1 MRVDFKP
8 RMSGNRLVG
17 GSISIHRD
25 GGPKI
30 YSESAFWHAVKQDLQ
45 RQGYDVI
52 KKLMWKDGHLKD
64 DTEYYVRSRKY
75 LPDSFMLSQ
84 NDYAIRAAYD
94 DYNKSGVMDA
104 LSIDAAMNDAAADAY
119 TTSPVRKSSVRRKP
133 KSKSKSRQ
141 GTLGLQGLR

>member
-17 GSISIHRD
+17 GSISVHRD

-30 YSESAFWHAVKQDLQ
+30 YSESAFWHAVKQELQ

-64 DTEYYVRSRKY
+64 DNEYYVRSRKY
-75 LPDSFMLSQ
+75 LPDSFMIFQ
-84 NDYAIRAAYD
+84 DDYAIRVAYD
-94 DYNKSGVMDA
+94 DYNKSGVMTA
-104 LSIDAAMNDAAADAY
+104 MSIDAAMTDEAADAY
-119 TTSPVRKSSVRRKP
+119 LARSTKRTPRSR
-133 KSKSKSRQ
+133 SKSQRRVSPAS
-141 GTLGLQGLR
+141 LGGMR